1 MSAVP
6 SQVPAVGARRRRKL
20 LIGLGALMLLAGAAV
35 IAVVVAIG
43 RGRPGPKQPPE
54 LELSGMDPQVVAA
67 IRSARAAVEAQPGS
81 ADAWGRL
88 GRMLLAHD
96 MHVES
101 MPCFEEAERLDPA
114 DASWPYHQGCI
125 LMLARPEAAVAP
137 LRRAAERGGDEL
149 APRLRL
155 AEVLLALDR
164 PDEAEPVFRD
174 VLLDYPDNARAHLGV
189 GLIAYRRGELRES
202 LPDLRAAATSKFSRR
217 EARAALAAVYQR
229 LGDAEAA
236 AEERRLVAE
245 LPADRPWRDT
255 FSEQVESLQ
264 TGLSPR
270 LDRAGRLIESGR
282 VAEAVTL
289 IRQVLSDYPE
299 SEQAHGAL
307 ANAFMLQNNLAAADA
322 ELCVVVR
329 LDPQRIEG
337 HLQLGDVRTMRKDD
351 AGAEACYRR
360 VIELKPDHALAH
372 YSLGQCRLRQ
382 QDPAGA
388 AEEFRAALRYRP
400 DMADAHVALAEVLL
414 AQGKTAEARDHLE
427 GALLL
432 APKHEKARQLMQKA
446 KADPAK

>member
-6 SQVPAVGARRRRKL
+6 SQVPAGGTRRRRKL
-20 LIGLGALMLLAGAAV
+20 LIGLGALILLAGAAAV
-35 IAVVVAIG
+35 AVVVVG
-43 RGRPGPKQPPE
+43 RGRPGPKQPPD

-88 GRMLLAHD
+88 GRVLLAHD
-96 MHVES
+96 MYIES
-101 MPCFEEAERLDPA
+101 LPCFEEAERLDPA

-125 LMLARPEAAVAP
+125 LMLARPEAAIAP

-174 VLLDYPDNARAHLGV
+174 VLLDYPDNARAHLGL

-202 LPDLRAAATSKFSRR
+202 LADLRAAATSKFSRR
-217 EARAALAAVYQR
+217 EARATLAAAYQR

-236 AEERRLVAE
+236 AEENRLLAG
-245 LPADRPWRDT
+245 LPPDAPWRDS
-255 FSEQVESLQ
+255 FAEQVESLQ

-270 LDRAGRLIESGR
+270 LERAGRLVESGR
-282 VAEAVTL
+282 VGEAVTL

-322 ELCVVVR
+322 ELSVVVR

-372 YSLGQCRLRQ
+372 YGLGRCRLRQ
-382 QDPAGA
+382 KDPAGA

-432 APKHEKARQLMQKA
+432 APKHEKARQLMRKA